1 MAFDNK
7 GTNFMIN
14 IINEEE
20 QASIKA
26 AEKGLADIEIGRSVN
41 LSEVKNRLRLDVAP
55 VSPYKNP

>member
-1 MAFDNK
+1 
-7 GTNFMIN
+7 MIN